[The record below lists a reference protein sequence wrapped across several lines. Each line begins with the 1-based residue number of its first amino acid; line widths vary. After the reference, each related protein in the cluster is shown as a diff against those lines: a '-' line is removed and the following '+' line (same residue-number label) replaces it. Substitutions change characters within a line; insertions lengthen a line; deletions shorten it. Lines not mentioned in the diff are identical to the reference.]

1 MRYCIGLY
9 TQLYT
14 VYTRIHVYVWTATTR
29 IHEIY
34 APAKKITPPSE
45 NLKTGTDPSSWPH
58 STWLMCVWIWI
69 SRGFFFFAY
78 FIDRQ

>member
-14 VYTRIHVYVWTATTR
+14 VYTRIYVYVWTATTR

-45 NLKTGTDPSSWPH
+45 NLKTGTDPSS
-58 STWLMCVWIWI
+58 
-69 SRGFFFFAY
+69 
-78 FIDRQ
+78 